1 MGVVSNGT
9 KRRSIGPIAGA
20 RDKGQSSWGEKRG
33 GVWAGPRERGK
44 GLGPRE
50 QYLFRFKLK
59 F

>member
-33 GVWAGPRERGK
+33 GGSGPAREREGK
-44 GLGPRE
+44 GSAQENSIYSDLN
-50 QYLFRFKLK
+50 
-59 F
+59 